1 LATAK
6 VADAFD
12 LILSQIGLRILGRR
26 QKLGMTQKQLA
37 AKAEISP
44 NLLSRIE
51 LGEQN
56 FTMRTAW
63 QLAEALDTTLEYLLL
78 GTLKD
83 EGDEG

>member
-1 LATAK
+1 MATGK
-6 VADAFD
+6 SADAFD
-12 LILSQIGLRILGRR
+12 LVLSQVGLRILRRR

-44 NLLSRIE
+44 ALLSRIE

-78 GTLKD
+78 GALKGEDD
-83 EGDEG
+83 EG